1 MMVVHQGVMIK
12 PAVLNTRPTD
22 KKTIQPYNNLILSW
36 TLETPSPKEERWLNL
51 KKKKK
56 ENLSQETTYA
66 QIPAKKQNIIEN
78 QDNVP
83 NPKVTN
89 LIVMDVSE
97 NN

>member
-1 MMVVHQGVMIK
+1 M
-12 PAVLNTRPTD
+12 
-22 KKTIQPYNNLILSW
+22 
-36 TLETPSPKEERWLNL
+36 
-51 KKKKK
+51 K

-78 QDNVP
+78 QDNMS